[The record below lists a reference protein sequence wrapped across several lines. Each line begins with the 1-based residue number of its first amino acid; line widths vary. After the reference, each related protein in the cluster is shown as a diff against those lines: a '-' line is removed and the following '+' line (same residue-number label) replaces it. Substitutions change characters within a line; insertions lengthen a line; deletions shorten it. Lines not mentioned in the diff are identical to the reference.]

1 MSLPSENNKV
11 IKSVEIDSP
20 VGEKNLLR
28 TIENTPEDRL
38 DLLQQMTKLKLSLEK
53 AQNIINTNQL
63 PKSQRVGL
71 LTQRNKNKLKLKDL
85 KIPQNVLFEF
95 ENCRSLVR

>member
-11 IKSVEIDSP
+11 IKSVEIDTP
-20 VGEKNLLR
+20 VGETNLLL

-53 AQNIINTNQL
+53 AQTIINTN
-63 PKSQRVGL
+63 
-71 LTQRNKNKLKLKDL
+71 
-85 KIPQNVLFEF
+85 
-95 ENCRSLVR
+95 

>member
-11 IKSVEIDSP
+11 IKSVQIDSP
-20 VGEKNLLR
+20 VDETNLLL

-53 AQNIINTNQL
+53 VQNIINTN
-63 PKSQRVGL
+63 
-71 LTQRNKNKLKLKDL
+71 
-85 KIPQNVLFEF
+85 
-95 ENCRSLVR
+95 

>member
-20 VGEKNLLR
+20 VGETNLLL

-53 AQNIINTNQL
+53 AQNIINTN
-63 PKSQRVGL
+63 
-71 LTQRNKNKLKLKDL
+71 
-85 KIPQNVLFEF
+85 
-95 ENCRSLVR
+95 

>member
-1 MSLPSENNKV
+1 MSLPSENNKI

-20 VGEKNLLR
+20 VGETNLLL

-53 AQNIINTNQL
+53 AQNIINTN
-63 PKSQRVGL
+63 
-71 LTQRNKNKLKLKDL
+71 
-85 KIPQNVLFEF
+85 
-95 ENCRSLVR
+95 

>member
-11 IKSVEIDSP
+11 IKSVQIDSP
-20 VGEKNLLR
+20 VGETNLLL

-53 AQNIINTNQL
+53 AQNIINTN
-63 PKSQRVGL
+63 
-71 LTQRNKNKLKLKDL
+71 
-85 KIPQNVLFEF
+85 
-95 ENCRSLVR
+95 

>member
-20 VGEKNLLR
+20 VGEKNLLL

-53 AQNIINTNQL
+53 AQNIINTN
-63 PKSQRVGL
+63 
-71 LTQRNKNKLKLKDL
+71 
-85 KIPQNVLFEF
+85 
-95 ENCRSLVR
+95 

>member
-11 IKSVEIDSP
+11 IKSVQIDSP
-20 VGEKNLLR
+20 VDETNLLL

-53 AQNIINTNQL
+53 AQNIINTN
-63 PKSQRVGL
+63 
-71 LTQRNKNKLKLKDL
+71 
-85 KIPQNVLFEF
+85 
-95 ENCRSLVR
+95 

>member
-20 VGEKNLLR
+20 VGETNLLL

-53 AQNIINTNQL
+53 VQNIINTN
-63 PKSQRVGL
+63 
-71 LTQRNKNKLKLKDL
+71 
-85 KIPQNVLFEF
+85 
-95 ENCRSLVR
+95 